1 MAKAID
7 ISLEVTQVATAYTGR
22 DVRQAIV
29 DALNA
34 TQNAINEM
42 NMPAGSQTL
51 IVPSET
57 TMATTTL
64 NLPFTPT
71 QNTQIICS
79 LREVSAPTVRRLCVE
94 TFFTSNNLIVA
105 LTNAESA
112 SATVPQGEYIIDWI
126 VTKP

>member
-7 ISLEVTQVATAYTGR
+7 ISLEITQVAEAYTGR

-29 DALNA
+29 DALTA
-34 TQNAINEM
+34 AQNAINEM
-42 NMPAGSQTL
+42 NMPAGSQT
-51 IVPSET
+51 IVVPSEATLVT
-57 TMATTTL
+57 TSL

-79 LREVSAPTVRRLCVE
+79 LREVSAPKLRRLCVE
-94 TFFTSNNLIVA
+94 TFFTSSQLIVA

-112 SATVPQGEYIIDWI
+112 SATVPQGEYIVDWI

>member
-1 MAKAID
+1 M
-7 ISLEVTQVATAYTGR
+7 
-22 DVRQAIV
+22 
-29 DALNA
+29 NA
-34 TQNAINEM
+34 AQNAINEM

-57 TMATTTL
+57 ALATTTL

-71 QNTQIICS
+71 QNTQVICS
-79 LREVSAPTVRRLCVE
+79 LREVSAPKARRLCVE

>member
-1 MAKAID
+1 MANAID
-7 ISLEVTQVATAYTGR
+7 ISSEITQVAEAYTGR

-29 DALNA
+29 DALTA

-42 NMPAGSQTL
+42 NMPAGSQTF

-57 TMATTTL
+57 TLATTTL

-79 LREVSAPTVRRLCVE
+79 LREVSAPKVRRLCVE
-94 TFFTSNNLIVA
+94 TFYTSNNLIVA

-126 VTKP
+126 ATKP

>member
-1 MAKAID
+1 MANAID
-7 ISLEVTQVATAYTGR
+7 ISSEITQVAEAYTGR

-29 DALNA
+29 DALIA

-42 NMPAGSQTL
+42 NMPTGSQT
-51 IVPSET
+51 IVVPSET
-57 TMATTTL
+57 TLVTTTL

-71 QNTQIICS
+71 QSTQIICS
-79 LREVSAPTVRRLCVE
+79 LREVSAPKVRRLCVE
-94 TFFTSNNLIVA
+94 TFYTSNNLIVA

-112 SATVPQGEYIIDWI
+112 SATVLQGEYIIDWI

>member
-1 MAKAID
+1 MANAID
-7 ISLEVTQVATAYTGR
+7 ISSEITQVAEAYTGR

-29 DALNA
+29 DALTA

-42 NMPAGSQTL
+42 NMPAGSQTC

-57 TMATTTL
+57 TLVTTTL

-79 LREVSAPTVRRLCVE
+79 LREVSTPKVRRLCVE

-112 SATVPQGEYIIDWI
+112 SATVPRGEYIIDWI